1 MTSLHGD
8 LVSLDTCF
16 VKEAFAFE
24 THGSINSSVINVP
37 ANQPFVHIIMDEI
50 ESSSQEVTINLEKPC
65 KYILSNSHGDETITP
80 QTFDVIRVSATQFKV
95 IRTATSGNLTD
106 KGHLRILI
114 VNDV

>member
-8 LVSLDTCF
+8 LITFDSCF
-16 VKEAFAFE
+16 VKEAFALE
-24 THGSINSSVINVP
+24 THGSTNESVVTVP
-37 ANQPFVHIIMDEI
+37 ANQPFVHIIMDEV
-50 ESSSQEVTINLEKPC
+50 ENSSQEVTINLEKPC
-65 KYILSNSHGDETITP
+65 KYLLSSGHGDATITP

-114 VNDV
+114 INDV